1 MRHCFRLMI
10 YEVFVGFRR
19 PSFQSIKSLATNRI
33 GPPKHHFWPLLSSES
48 SLLRHFCDSCLLMF
62 STVGGQKGSKSDALE
77 EHQKRVEKVNICQKW
92 PKRAQKGPEGVHKGC
107 RFCHFGSLF
116 IVKVTPLVKAVTKG
130 PKRSKM
136 GPKGS
141 KKGPKGSEKSPKKT
155 PCLTFL
161 EPFYSKNQSYEVV
174 FVALQLNYSINR

>member
-1 MRHCFRLMI
+1 MTLWGSKNLPNARSAEGSMSMEAQKSSKCLFCR
-10 YEVFVGFRR
+10 GFGEFE
-19 PSFQSIKSLATNRI
+19 S
-33 GPPKHHFWPLLSSES
+33 PKHHFWPLLSSES

-92 PKRAQKGPEGVHKGC
+92 PKRAQKGPEGVHKGY

-130 PKRSKM
+130 SKLSKM
-136 GPKGS
+136 GPKRVQ
-141 KKGPKGSEKSPKKT
+141 KGPKRVP
-155 PCLTFL
+155 PRP
-161 EPFYSKNQSYEVV
+161 PFWRS
-174 FVALQLNYSINR
+174 

>member
-1 MRHCFRLMI
+1 MELDHQNITFDPFWALNPHIYGIFAIVVFWCFRL
-10 YEVFVGFRR
+10 
-19 PSFQSIKSLATNRI
+19 PSFESIKSLSWMDLD
-33 GPPKHHFWPLLSSES
+33 PPKTYFLALLSSES

-92 PKRAQKGPEGVHKGC
+92 PKRAQKGPEGVHKGY

-130 PKRSKM
+130 SKLSKM
-136 GPKGS
+136 GPKRVQ
-141 KKGPKGSEKSPKKT
+141 KGPKRVP
-155 PCLTFL
+155 PRP
-161 EPFYSKNQSYEVV
+161 PFWRS
-174 FVALQLNYSINR
+174 